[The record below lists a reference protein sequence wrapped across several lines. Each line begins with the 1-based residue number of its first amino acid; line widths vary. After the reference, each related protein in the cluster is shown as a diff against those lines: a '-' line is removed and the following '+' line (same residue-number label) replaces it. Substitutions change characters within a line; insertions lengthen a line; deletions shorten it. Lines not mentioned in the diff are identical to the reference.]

1 MKWSNEGR
9 PFHNSSKIFFVPTL
23 YKQIWWVR
31 RKIEKKDS
39 KAKFV
44 FIIRNTQLWFTKPIY
59 RNFFLSFQEEAICI
73 PNKICI
79 WNQSNMFRALRT
91 HLVIS
96 VFICPEKIEV
106 MRLKLLICLQPLTK
120 FLLSYVNWERLTL
133 SMYLSISSDLSVI
146 EGRK

>member
-59 RNFFLSFQEEAICI
+59 KNFFLSFQEEAICI

-79 WNQSNMFRALRT
+79 WNQSNMFQSFKDTLGHKCFYLPWKDWGDAVETFDLPPTT
-91 HLVIS
+91 H
-96 VFICPEKIEV
+96 
-106 MRLKLLICLQPLTK
+106 
-120 FLLSYVNWERLTL
+120 
-133 SMYLSISSDLSVI
+133 
-146 EGRK
+146 